1 MSAFVPAPFGDSDAI
16 RSADAA
22 HAAFVRAVHL
32 GYSAVASR
40 QFARIAKRE
49 ASEWES
55 PRETAL
61 RIVIPM
67 GMPVPFIICAD
78 VKALLARMSDEQI
91 EEWIEEA
98 PQPKATKGKLRRRL
112 KDDIAHIRH
121 SGIAC
126 DIDDPFEGCA
136 GIACAISTFRGAYA
150 ITLLVPSS
158 RMPQK
163 QDALIAALKETRDTV
178 ERLVGL

>member
-1 MSAFVPAPFGDSDAI
+1 M
-16 RSADAA
+16 RSANNAPISIIGGA
-22 HAAFVRAVHL
+22 GHRVQIPL
-32 GYSAVASR
+32 E
-40 QFARIAKRE
+40 AKY
-49 ASEWES
+49 
-55 PRETAL
+55 
-61 RIVIPM
+61 
-67 GMPVPFIICAD
+67 D
-78 VKALLARMSDEQI
+78 KALLARMSDEQI